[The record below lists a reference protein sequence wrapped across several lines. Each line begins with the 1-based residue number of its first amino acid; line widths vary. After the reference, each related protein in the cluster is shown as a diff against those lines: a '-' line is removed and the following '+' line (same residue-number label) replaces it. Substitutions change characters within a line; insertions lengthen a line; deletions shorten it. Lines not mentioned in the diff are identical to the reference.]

1 MAAQIGVSFRINKEL
16 KEDFEDFCDSVG
28 LSMSA
33 AIILFIKAAVRE
45 QRIPFEV
52 TALNQSHKNSN
63 HGKRGCRMKVSAI
76 MRAPTNWASM
86 NRP

>member
-1 MAAQIGVSFRINKEL
+1 MATQIGVSFRINKEL

-45 QRIPFEV
+45 QRNPFEV
-52 TALNQSHKNSN
+52 TALDQTHK
-63 HGKRGCRMKVSAI
+63 KY
-76 MRAPTNWASM
+76 
-86 NRP
+86 

>member
-1 MAAQIGVSFRINKEL
+1 MATQIGVSFRINKEL

-33 AIILFIKAAVRE
+33 AMILFIKAAVRE

-52 TALNQSHKNSN
+52 TAL
-63 HGKRGCRMKVSAI
+63 
-76 MRAPTNWASM
+76 
-86 NRP
+86 

>member
-33 AIILFIKAAVRE
+33 AIILFIKAQFGNNGFPLKSLR
-45 QRIPFEV
+45 
-52 TALNQSHKNSN
+52 
-63 HGKRGCRMKVSAI
+63 
-76 MRAPTNWASM
+76 
-86 NRP
+86 

>member
-28 LSMSA
+28 RSMSA

-45 QRIPFEV
+45 QRIPFEIKA
-52 TALNQSHKNSN
+52 T
-63 HGKRGCRMKVSAI
+63 GKTIESR
-76 MRAPTNWASM
+76 T
-86 NRP
+86 

>member
-1 MAAQIGVSFRINKEL
+1 MAAQIGVSFRINKGL

-52 TALNQSHKNSN
+52 TALNQSHK
-63 HGKRGCRMKVSAI
+63 K
-76 MRAPTNWASM
+76 
-86 NRP
+86 